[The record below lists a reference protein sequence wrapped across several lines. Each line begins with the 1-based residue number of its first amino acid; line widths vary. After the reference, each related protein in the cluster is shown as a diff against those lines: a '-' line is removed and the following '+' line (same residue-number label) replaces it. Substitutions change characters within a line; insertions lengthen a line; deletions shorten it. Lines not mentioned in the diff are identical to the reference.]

1 MKRTQRISCGLT
13 LSTVVVL
20 MAAGSLAMAQ
30 KPFRPNMYDRWGQN
44 RSQRSMRHARDY
56 SRDLYSYCRE
66 VKKVQPEVVT
76 AESEK
81 IGSNIVASQKELS
94 AVRKAAAGDQ
104 ATLATL
110 EAIEKQLAKAAE
122 IHKTLHAECGK
133 DQIDS
138 GVCGHCCSEITKEL
152 EKAMADHAALMR
164 KIELHEP
171 NEVLDTK

>member
-1 MKRTQRISCGLT
+1 MVLSAMLLLLAASSTALAQR
-13 LSTVVVL
+13 
-20 MAAGSLAMAQ
+20 
-30 KPFRPNMYDRWGQN
+30 PFRPNMYDRWGQN

-66 VKKVQPEVVT
+66 VKKVQPEVVK

-81 IGSNIVASQKELS
+81 IGSNIAAAQKELT

-104 ATLATL
+104 AALATL
-110 EAIEKQLAKAAE
+110 ESVEKQLAKAAE

-133 DQIDS
+133 DQIDG
-138 GVCGHCCSEITKEL
+138 GVCTHCCSEISKEL

-164 KIELHEP
+164 RVETEGTGDAPSK
-171 NEVLDTK
+171 TGQ